1 MFPHHE
7 NEIAQAESA
16 ASKPGVF
23 ARVWMHNGMVQRDGE
38 KMSKSLG
45 NVVTVEE
52 ALNKWSAD
60 AIRFFVLSS
69 HYGSAR
75 NITDEAMHAS
85 VVGMNRI
92 QRALDLAAIDGPES
106 EIPVENFVE
115 DFVLAMEEDL
125 ATPQA
130 LAILFD
136 LVKSINTAVNNGRNV
151 DSAIAVLRDL
161 AKNVLG
167 FSFNEFQNAANNIGI
182 AELKSIFDDLGM
194 SQSVDTIENGID
206 QLLELRNRYREEK
219 QFKSA
224 DIIRDR
230 LSRLNI
236 ALDDTVDGTRWS
248 TSN

>member
-1 MFPHHE
+1 
-7 NEIAQAESA
+7 
-16 ASKPGVF
+16 
-23 ARVWMHNGMVQRDGE
+23 
-38 KMSKSLG
+38 MSKSVG

-52 ALNKWSAD
+52 ALSKWSAD

-92 QRALDLAAIDGPES
+92 QRALDLVAIDGPES
-106 EIPVENFVE
+106 EIPLEKFVR
-115 DFVLAMEEDL
+115 DFVSAMNEDL
-125 ATPQA
+125 ATPQG

-136 LVKSINTAVNNGRNV
+136 LVKSINTAASNGRNV
-151 DSAIAVLRDL
+151 DSAIAVLEDL
-161 AKNVLG
+161 TKNVLG
-167 FSFNEFQNAANNIGI
+167 FSFSESQNTANNIGI
-182 AELKSIFDDLGM
+182 AELKSIFDDMGV

-206 QLLELRNRYREEK
+206 QLLELRSRYREEK
-219 QFKSA
+219 QFKNA

-230 LSRLNI
+230 LSRLDI

-248 TSN
+248 IST